1 MHQLRPWASSKD
13 WCQLW
18 PSLERLWVVWLI
30 LVIET
35 IWTLNSNISC
45 QAMFITALGV
55 SGGLETPTTFIIT
68 SSGADRFYPLRYF
81 YSPCL
86 PLKMVNKYWQNPSGQ
101 SRDTWVE
108 HRSGRKKMEAS
119 LLLVSKRD
127 SYLRSLLAISHQGLL
142 RLCENVT
149 FVCQTIDRRTQWSTL
164 LITGQSC

>member
-1 MHQLRPWASSKD
+1 MPQAAPSSFSSNNSRVQIVLIEYLLRYLHTQLFAQSQELRMHQLRPWASSKD

-35 IWTLNSNISC
+35 IWTLNSNITC
-45 QAMFITALGV
+45 QAMFITALGI
-55 SGGLETPTTFIIT
+55 SDGLETPTTFIIT

-108 HRSGRKKMEAS
+108 HRSGRKKWKQ
-119 LLLVSKRD
+119 VS
-127 SYLRSLLAISHQGLL
+127 
-142 RLCENVT
+142 C
-149 FVCQTIDRRTQWSTL
+149 
-164 LITGQSC
+164 